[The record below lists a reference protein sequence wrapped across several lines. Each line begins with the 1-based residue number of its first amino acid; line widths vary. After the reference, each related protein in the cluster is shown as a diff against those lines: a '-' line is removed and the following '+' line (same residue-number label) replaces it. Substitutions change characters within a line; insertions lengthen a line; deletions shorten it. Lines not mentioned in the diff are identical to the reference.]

1 MVKGNDLTPNTDAG
15 FSIHES
21 AGRQFRPGK
30 QLNGLFND
38 TCSRTAGWMWKLA
51 VRTAACRSVGAGL
64 LLALVLSSCQGIGTY
79 RAYDGERSSL
89 SVVVIEGEAYLRQD
103 WLNRYVDSVRFQR
116 VDDTVI
122 EESLVY
128 NRLEVAP
135 GFHEIEVY
143 FYWDLGNQRGLA
155 QALVQY
161 AATRESLSRTLRFN
175 ARAGERYT
183 VLAQPVFGQGRREI
197 SNLSHVNFW
206 VEDSDGNVIVTR
218 EQGRYIPNQE

>member
-1 MVKGNDLTPNTDAG
+1 MNGIAKKY
-15 FSIHES
+15 FSASPVSNWAQI
-21 AGRQFRPGK
+21 
-30 QLNGLFND
+30 
-38 TCSRTAGWMWKLA
+38 SRVWVGSRLG
-51 VRTAACRSVGAGL
+51 ACAIMLGL
-64 LLALVLSSCQGIGTY
+64 LLTGCAGSGTY
-79 RAYDGERSSL
+79 RAYEGERSDL
-89 SVVVIEGEAYLRQD
+89 SVAVISGENYLRQD

-122 EESLVY
+122 EESLIY
-128 NRLEVAP
+128 NQVEVAP
-135 GFHEIEVY
+135 GFHEVEVF

-183 VLAQPVFGQGRREI
+183 VRAQPVFGQGLREI
-197 SNLSHVNFW
+197 TNLSHVNFW

-218 EQGRYIPNQE
+218 EQGRYIPTPD